1 MRPLEGIKVVEL
13 SSVVAAP
20 SVGRR
25 LVMFGARS
33 IKIESIEGEQFRTFG
48 KSYQTPDSEDENPLF
63 DQYNALKESIPL
75 NLKSKGGMDIMM
87 RLLKDADVFLTNMRP
102 AALKRLSL
110 DYETLKE
117 WNPRLIYAIV
127 TGYGDKGPDKDL
139 PGFDTTAFWG
149 ASGFNTDMSVLT
161 DNYLPTIF
169 PGGMGDQITAA
180 ELAGAI
186 CSALYAREKTGKGDR
201 VTASL
206 LATALWSTCLMNC
219 STQFGRSYPMT
230 RYQAS
235 PTPYRCKDNEF
246 LVFTILSNF
255 EKQFTGVCKAIGR
268 PDMLTDERFWPQPN
282 FVKPENTKLFIQTC
296 EKAFAEKT
304 CEEWLAILRSNDV
317 ACSRMN
323 HFKDYVNNEQA
334 KVNGFIREHVMPSG
348 RKCYVTLPP
357 ARSDN
362 AGEPEMGRGPFLGE
376 NTIAILQELGYSQEE
391 IETLTSNGSTVAHA

>member
-348 RKCYVTLPP
+348 RKCYVALPP
-357 ARSDN
+357 CRSEN
-362 AGEPEMGRGPFLGE
+362 AGEPEVGRAPYLGE
-376 NTIAILQELGYSQEE
+376 NTVSILQELGYSKEE
-391 IETLTSNGSTVAHA
+391 IEALTSDGSTVAHA